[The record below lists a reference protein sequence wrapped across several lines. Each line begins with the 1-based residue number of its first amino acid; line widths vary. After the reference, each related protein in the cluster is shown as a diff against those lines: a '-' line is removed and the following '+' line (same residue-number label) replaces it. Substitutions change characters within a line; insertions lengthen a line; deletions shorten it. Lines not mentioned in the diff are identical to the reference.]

1 MYIIFT
7 LCLGLYNMKSVK
19 IFENVLENVES
30 LLDILTRKWNFN
42 QELKF
47 LALWLTWLC
56 SVSRLLYVCYVTILV
71 ITGLEYE
78 YAILKIYKQKLVTL

>member
-1 MYIIFT
+1 
-7 LCLGLYNMKSVK
+7 MKSAK
-19 IFENVLENVES
+19 IFEKVLENVES

-42 QELKF
+42 QVP
-47 LALWLTWLC
+47 C
-56 SVSRLLYVCYVTILV
+56 SVGHLLYACYVTILV